1 MYNEAYGYSAKN
13 EAYRDVVTVISEGSH
28 YCMMASRWIKYV
40 SVSALMLV
48 YLQIQ

>member
-1 MYNEAYGYSAKN
+1 MYNEAYRYSAKN
-13 EAYRDVVTVISEGSH
+13 KAYRDVVTVISEGLH
-28 YCMMASRWIKYV
+28 YHMMASRLIKYV